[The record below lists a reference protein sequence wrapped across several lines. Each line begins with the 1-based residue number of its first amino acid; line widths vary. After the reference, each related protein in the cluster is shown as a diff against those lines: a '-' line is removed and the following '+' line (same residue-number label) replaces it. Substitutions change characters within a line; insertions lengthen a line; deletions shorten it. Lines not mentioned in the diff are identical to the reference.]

1 MTNPLIIYIEF
12 AVALSLLNTIILMRV
27 QPKSV
32 NSFYPSTFYAIM
44 ITNFGFL
51 FQALSTNLHEALLA
65 NKIVFVGGAYLP
77 IFLFM
82 ALVNLCHLKIS
93 NALRMLLFS
102 ISGIIYLL
110 AITSGYSN
118 IFYSNAELVTVNG
131 ISKIQAEFGPGYI
144 LFCLQLIGY
153 GATYLCIILFSLF
166 HKKNVSFHS
175 LCSLAV
181 IGAITLASFA
191 ISKKM
196 GVENIVMPGVFLV
209 DEYILLILVHRM
221 GKYDI
226 ETTILNSLVQTNTS
240 AYVTFTKSKRYI
252 GCNDIALNYFPQ
264 MKDFQVDL
272 PLDNKSETEK
282 TFSKLIDQFHP
293 SDMSKITYFQLG
305 NNHYK
310 CLIKH
315 LFHGNSDCG
324 YMMRI
329 EDDTKM
335 QRYIKFLDKYNSEL
349 VNDVQD
355 KDSHIH
361 AMQEQ
366 MIVGMANMV
375 ENRDSNT
382 GGHIKRTSQV
392 IRILISEM
400 RKDKSLGLSNKFCR
414 AVVKAAPMHDL
425 GKIAVDDMILRKPGK
440 FTSEEYS
447 IMKTHAEKGAA
458 IVENL
463 LQGIEDPELVT
474 IAKNIANYHHE
485 LWNGDGYPKHLKG
498 TEIPLEARIM
508 AIADVYDA
516 LVSQRCYK
524 EKISCEDAYEIIIN
538 SMGTHFDPGLKPYFI
553 SCREEL
559 EAYYSTALAS

>member
-1 MTNPLIIYIEF
+1 
-12 AVALSLLNTIILMRV
+12 MRV

-32 NSFYPSTFYAIM
+32 NAFYPSTFYAIT

-51 FQALSTNLHEALLA
+51 FQILSSNLQEALLA

-77 IFLFM
+77 VFVLM
-82 ALVNLCHLKIS
+82 ALVTLCHLRVPETLRIS
-93 NALRMLLFS
+93 LFS
-102 ISGIIYLL
+102 ISSIIYLF
-110 AITSGYSN
+110 AISSGYTDF
-118 IFYSNAELVTVNG
+118 FYRSAEFISVNG
-131 ISKIQAEFGPGYI
+131 ISNIRAEYGIGYI
-144 LFCLQLIGY
+144 LFCLQLIVY
-153 GATYLCIILFSLF
+153 GATYLCIILFSLL
-166 HKKNVSFHS
+166 HRKNVSLHS
-175 LCSLAV
+175 LISLSV
-181 IGAITLASFA
+181 IGGITLASFA
-191 ISKKM
+191 ISKRM
-196 GVENIVMPGVFLV
+196 GIESLVMPGVFLV

-240 AYVTFTKSKRYI
+240 AYVTFSKSKRYI

-264 MKDFQVDL
+264 MKDFRVDH

-282 TFSKLIDQFHP
+282 TFSKLIDQFSP
-293 SDMSKITYFQLG
+293 NDRSKTTYFQLG
-305 NNHYK
+305 KNHYK

-335 QRYIKFLDKYNSEL
+335 QRYIKFLDKYNNEL
-349 VNDVQD
+349 VNDVQS

-361 AMQEQ
+361 DMQEQ

-440 FTSEEYS
+440 FTSEEYT

>member
-1 MTNPLIIYIEF
+1 MTNPLIVYIVIT
-12 AVALSLLNTIILMRV
+12 VALSLLNTIILMRV

-32 NSFYPSTFYAIM
+32 NAFYPSTFYAIM

-51 FQALSTNLHEALLA
+51 FQAMSTNLQEALLA
-65 NKIVFVGGAYLP
+65 NKIVFVGGTYLP
-77 IFLFM
+77 IFVFM
-82 ALVNLCHLKIS
+82 ALASLCHFKVP
-93 NALRMLLFS
+93 NALRILMFS
-102 ISGIIYLL
+102 ISGIIFLTV
-110 AITSGYSN
+110 IGSGYTDILYRS
-118 IFYSNAELVTVNG
+118 AELVSENG
-131 ISKIQAEFGPGYI
+131 ISKIKAEYGIGYVLFG
-144 LFCLQLIGY
+144 LQLVGY
-153 GATYLCIILFSLF
+153 GVAYLSIILYSMF
-166 HKKNVSFHS
+166 HKKNVSIHS
-175 LCSLAV
+175 LCSLAF
-181 IGAITLASFA
+181 IASFTLISFA
-191 ISKKM
+191 ISKRM
-196 GVENIVMPGVFLV
+196 GVEYVVMPGVFLV

-226 ETTILNSLVQTNTS
+226 ETTILNSLIQTNTS
-240 AYVTFTKSKRYI
+240 AYVTFSKSKRYI
-252 GCNDIALNYFPQ
+252 GCNDIALKFFPQ
-264 MKDFQVDL
+264 MKDFRVDH
-272 PLDNKSETEK
+272 PLENKSDTEK
-282 TFSKLIDQFHP
+282 TFSKLIDQFNP
-293 SDMSKITYFQLG
+293 ESSSKVVYFQLG
-305 NNHYK
+305 KNHYK
-310 CLIKH
+310 GLIKH

-335 QRYIKFLDKYNSEL
+335 QRYIKFLDKYNNEL
-349 VNDVQD
+349 VNDVQT

-361 AMQEQ
+361 DMQEQ

-400 RKDKSLGLSNKFCR
+400 RKDKSLGLTNKFCR

-538 SMGTHFDPGLKPYFI
+538 SMGTHFDPALKPYFVN
-553 SCREEL
+553 CREEL

>member
-1 MTNPLIIYIEF
+1 
-12 AVALSLLNTIILMRV
+12 MRV

-32 NSFYPSTFYAIM
+32 NAFYPSTFYAIT

-51 FQALSTNLHEALLA
+51 FQILSSNLSEALLA
-65 NKIVFVGGAYLP
+65 NKLVFVGGAYLP
-77 IFLFM
+77 VFVLM
-82 ALVNLCHLKIS
+82 ALISLCHLKVSETLRIS
-93 NALRMLLFS
+93 LFS
-102 ISGIIYLL
+102 ISSIIYLF
-110 AITSGYSN
+110 AISSGYTDF
-118 IFYSNAELVTVNG
+118 FYRSAELISVNG
-131 ISKIQAEFGPGYI
+131 ISNIRAEYGIGYI

-153 GATYLCIILFSLF
+153 GTAYLCIILFSLF
-166 HKKNVSFHS
+166 HRKNVSLHS
-175 LCSLAV
+175 LISLSV
-181 IGAITLASFA
+181 IGGITLASFV
-191 ISKKM
+191 ISKRM
-196 GVENIVMPGVFLV
+196 GVESLVMPGVFLV

-264 MKDFQVDL
+264 MKDFRVDH

-282 TFSKLIDQFHP
+282 TFSRLIDQFNP
-293 SDMSKITYFQLG
+293 KERSKTTYFQLG
-305 NNHYK
+305 KNHYK

-335 QRYIKFLDKYNSEL
+335 QRYIKFLDKYNNEL
-349 VNDVQD
+349 VNDVQS

-361 AMQEQ
+361 DMQEQ

-400 RKDKSLGLSNKFCR
+400 RKDKNLGLSNKFCR

-440 FTSEEYS
+440 FTSEEYT

-524 EKISCEDAYEIIIN
+524 EKISCDDAYEIIIN
-538 SMGTHFDPGLKPYFI
+538 SMGTHFDPALKPYFVN
-553 SCREEL
+553 CREEL